1 MKVILKPRKNITIQ
15 GCSVGGVSNCCAG
28 SIISE
33 T

>member
-15 GCSVGGVSNCCAG
+15 GCNVGTVSNCCAG
-28 SIISE
+28 TSASE